1 MLRMLLK
8 KLIRK
13 TCKPQKRTTAEDVLY
28 PTQVYP
34 LYLCVQQ
41 TFNYCIKNRLMK
53 REDILYMK
61 EMLNGFIKNKNY
73 YKDIKFKNDV
83 HEIYK
88 KLKSHNISE
97 KQMKKLLDFVNQFA
111 VDIPEPIQTVQ
122 HLKVIK

>member
-1 MLRMLLK
+1 MLQMLLK

-13 TCKPQKRTTAEDVLY
+13 TCKPQKRITAEDVLY

-61 EMLNGFIKNKNY
+61 EMLNGFIKNQNY
-73 YKDIKFKNDV
+73 YKNIKFQNDV

-88 KLKSHNISE
+88 KLKSHDIKP
-97 KQMKKLLDFVNQFA
+97 KQMQKLLDFVNQFIIA
-111 VDIPEPIQTVQ
+111 IPEPIGTVK